1 MEFAEAFGITLRR
14 LRLSKGL
21 TQEAF
26 YTIVSESYVSKLEKG
41 KRTPTWSLV
50 TEMALIL
57 DIDPLALLTLA
68 VAEQRQVDAAELA
81 ETVALGVKEHLK

>member
-26 YTIVSESYVSKLEKG
+26 YSIVSESYVSKLEKG
-41 KRTPTWSLV
+41 KRTPTWPLV
-50 TEMALIL
+50 TEIALVL
-57 DIDPLALLTLA
+57 GIDPLTLITLA
-68 VAEQRQVDAAELA
+68 VAEQRQVDAVGLA
-81 ETVALGVKEHLK
+81 DTVSLSVKNLLE